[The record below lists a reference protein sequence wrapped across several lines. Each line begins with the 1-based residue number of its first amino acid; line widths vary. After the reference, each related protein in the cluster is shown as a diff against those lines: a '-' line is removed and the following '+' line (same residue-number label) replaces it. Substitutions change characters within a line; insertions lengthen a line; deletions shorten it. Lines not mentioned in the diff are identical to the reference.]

1 MTNGKKGHEMTAYN
15 VYEVVATAEIS
26 HDHSI
31 TIADVGG
38 DDYRIDIQ
46 RPGDGG
52 KTLEVKLSASECEA
66 LLQALMDAVG

>member
-1 MTNGKKGHEMTAYN
+1 MTAYN

-26 HDHSI
+26 HDHRI

-52 KTLEVKLSASECEA
+52 NTLEVKLSASECEA